1 MDWSNQMTQSPYLIS
16 RKRAGVAK
24 YLANMTYG
32 DLDKF
37 VDELYKLSPSMPR
50 TVVTAL
56 YENIKQRE
64 AEDGKV

>member
-1 MDWSNQMTQSPYLIS
+1 MTQSPYLIS

-32 DLDKF
+32 DLDKLM
-37 VDELYKLSPSMPR
+37 DELYKLSPSMPR

>member
-1 MDWSNQMTQSPYLIS
+1 MTKSPYLIS

>member
-1 MDWSNQMTQSPYLIS
+1 MTQSPYLIS

-32 DLDKF
+32 DLDKLM
-37 VDELYKLSPSMPR
+37 DELYKLSPSMPR
-50 TVVTAL
+50 IVVTAL